1 MGAFIFFS
9 RAIKSIGICYSVQP
23 LFCGRESMNSLGGA
37 NVFPRAPFCWGPPYP
52 VFPKTLFPC
61 VVFASTPG
69 STTREFAHA
78 VSRRVYLPL
87 LAAAVVVQN
96 DRSSRHIFS

>member
-9 RAIKSIGICYSVQP
+9 RAMKSIGICYSVQP

-37 NVFPRAPFCWGPPYP
+37 NDFPRAPFCWGPPCP

-61 VVFASTPG
+61 VVFAITPPG

-87 LAAAVVVQN
+87 LAAAVVV
-96 DRSSRHIFS
+96 

>member
-9 RAIKSIGICYSVQP
+9 RAMKSIGICYSVQP

-37 NVFPRAPFCWGPPYP
+37 NDFPRAPFCWGPPCP

-61 VVFASTPG
+61 VVFAITPPRLHHSGVCPRRFTPG
-69 STTREFAHA
+69 LPPSVGRCG
-78 VSRRVYLPL
+78 RRLK
-87 LAAAVVVQN
+87 
-96 DRSSRHIFS
+96 